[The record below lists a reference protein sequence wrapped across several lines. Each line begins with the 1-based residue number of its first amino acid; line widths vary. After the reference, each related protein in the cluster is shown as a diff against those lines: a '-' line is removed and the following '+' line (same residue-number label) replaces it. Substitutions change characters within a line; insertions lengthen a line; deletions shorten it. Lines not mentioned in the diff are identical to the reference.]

1 MSAFVH
7 RTIILIIIFI
17 LNGTTATTNV
27 FVNVSANNPPT
38 TVTCGVC
45 GAVRFY
51 RFVKQARKFGIYSC
65 ESCRKF
71 ISKMLKKEKVS
82 QRSGPVVMQCLKG
95 EGEYINSYIYINLL

>member
-1 MSAFVH
+1 MNSSTTFEHLKV
-7 RTIILIIIFI
+7 IL
-17 LNGTTATTNV
+17 LNCICI
-27 FVNVSANNPPT
+27 SANNPPT

-71 ISKMLKKEKVS
+71 ITKLLKRDKMAH
-82 QRSGPVVMQCLKG
+82 RMGPVSMHCLKG
-95 EGEYINSYIYINLL
+95 EGMN

>member
-1 MSAFVH
+1 MPGALYK
-7 RTIILIIIFI
+7 TILIMF
-17 LNGTTATTNV
+17 TAPV
-27 FVNVSANNPPT
+27 PPT

-71 ISKMLKKEKVS
+71 ISKMLKKEKLS
-82 QRSGPVVMQCLKG
+82 QKSGQVVMQCLKG
-95 EGEYINSYIYINLL
+95 EGQLTLLLLSL